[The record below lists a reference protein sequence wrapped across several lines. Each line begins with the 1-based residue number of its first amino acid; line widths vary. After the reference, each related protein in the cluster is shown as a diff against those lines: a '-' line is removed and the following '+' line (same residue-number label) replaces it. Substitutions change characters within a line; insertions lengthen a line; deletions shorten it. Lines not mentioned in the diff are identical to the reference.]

1 MSHSRIGRWTDER
14 TCVLVAALGRD
25 EYDTYMALRVHHYM
39 EYLTT
44 GRMRQSGVNTMD
56 ISGAARLLGISSAQV
71 KGRLDV
77 VLLQSMGLS
86 SDHQSEKVRLDV
98 LREYAHDGVRT
109 IAEIRA
115 RDERSQAQ
123 VPQPATSNGSEPD
136 QMTMAYEAPA
146 SMATDTPASALD
158 GRLPLMYGCPAWAF
172 EARRNAY
179 GGPPEFARLGIFD
192 EYLEGD
198 A

>member
-14 TCVLVAALGRD
+14 TGVLVAALGRD
-25 EYDTYMALRVHHYM
+25 EYDAYMALRVHHYM

-109 IAEIRA
+109 LSEIRA

-123 VPQPATSNGSEPD
+123 VPQPATNNGSEPD

-146 SMATDTPASALD
+146 SMATDTPASAPD
-158 GRLPLMYGCPAWAF
+158 GRLPLMYGCPAWVFKAA
-172 EARRNAY
+172 ARAAAYLRNIM
-179 GGPPEFARLGIFD
+179 PD
-192 EYLEGD
+192 EYLRRSE
-198 A
+198 